1 MKNKI
6 FKYIG
11 LEVLLLLALML
22 CGTIVVKIFNVA
34 LKLQF
39 ESIGTTGKEQVTS
52 HLSGGRIRW
61 GMALPV
67 APCPVAYM
75 TPFPLLVITFAT
87 NEPSADVM

>member
-39 ESIGTTGKEQVTS
+39 ELLIG
-52 HLSGGRIRW
+52 W
-61 GMALPV
+61 GIKA
-67 APCPVAYM
+67 AKAKR
-75 TPFPLLVITFAT
+75 
-87 NEPSADVM
+87 NK

>member
-34 LKLQF
+34 LKLKF
-39 ESIGTTGKEQVTS
+39 ESIGTTGFIAG
-52 HLSGGRIRW
+52 LCAWLILLIGW
-61 GMALPV
+61 GIKA
-67 APCPVAYM
+67 AKAKR
-75 TPFPLLVITFAT
+75 
-87 NEPSADVM
+87 NK

>member
-11 LEVLLLLALML
+11 LEVLLFLALML

-39 ESIGTTGKEQVTS
+39 ESIGTTGFIAG
-52 HLSGGRIRW
+52 LCAWLILLIGW
-61 GMALPV
+61 GIKA
-67 APCPVAYM
+67 AKAKR
-75 TPFPLLVITFAT
+75 
-87 NEPSADVM
+87 NK

>member
-39 ESIGTTGKEQVTS
+39 ENIGIAPIFDSSQKKK
-52 HLSGGRIRW
+52 
-61 GMALPV
+61 MAH
-67 APCPVAYM
+67 
-75 TPFPLLVITFAT
+75 PLILQGL
-87 NEPSADVM
+87 

>member
-39 ESIGTTGKEQVTS
+39 ESIGTTGFIGGWS
-52 HLSGGRIRW
+52 FHLKIENRCKFHVKSEISNGF
-61 GMALPV
+61 L
-67 APCPVAYM
+67 
-75 TPFPLLVITFAT
+75 
-87 NEPSADVM
+87 

>member
-39 ESIGTTGKEQVTS
+39 ESIGTTGFIAGLCAWLILLIGWGIL
-52 HLSGGRIRW
+52 LSLCW
-61 GMALPV
+61 LSLLPQMNRQ
-67 APCPVAYM
+67 PM
-75 TPFPLLVITFAT
+75 
-87 NEPSADVM
+87 